1 MIGLAVVL
9 LTILGCAVFQHFK
22 GTFVKAF
29 ATIIVAICA
38 SVVAFGYFEVLANV
52 LISRGESGSLLSLA
66 PWAQSLCFMLIFVLA
81 FAILQTVAIQL
92 IRHPVDLGFVPEL
105 IGRVVCGIFLGLI
118 TSGLLLTALEMAP
131 LSTKWPYQRFDP
143 MRLEAENPSKV
154 LLNADG
160 LVTGL
165 FSVVS
170 NGSFSGKRSFATLHP
185 NYLDQ
190 LFLNRLIGT
199 GDTSII
205 SSVSPAIEVPKPAVW
220 PASKAIAE
228 QVDLFVQELKTR
240 GGKLVYDDQAGTS
253 VSVPVSPKSGYDPTI
268 VRVGIRKRAIRG
280 AAAINGG
287 AFTPSQLRLIC
298 KRKGYGEDRLAGKA
312 AVNIYPI
319 AYLKAAD
326 KAEPMRPE
334 IKIATSDFDENSNNK
349 FIDFVFCVPGGFEPV
364 LVQFKLNSIAEIPL
378 RGGIVSADKA
388 PPPVFFSPSLKSN
401 NSAKRPA
408 RSSSSQETPSRRR
421 GLSDFSRSIVGDEFD
436 DK

>member
-1 MIGLAVVL
+1 M
-9 LTILGCAVFQHFK
+9 ILGCVAFQYFK
-22 GTFVKAF
+22 GTLVKAF

-38 SVVAFGYFEVLANV
+38 SVVAFAYFEVLANV

-66 PWAQSLCFMLIFVLA
+66 PWAQSLCFVLIFVLA
-81 FAILQTVAIQL
+81 FAILQTVAVQL
-92 IRHPVDLGFVPEL
+92 MRHPVDLGFVPER
-105 IGRVVCGIFLGLI
+105 IGRVVCGIFLGFI

-131 LSTKWPYQRFDP
+131 LPTKWPYQRFDP
-143 MRLEAENPSKV
+143 TRLEAENPSKV

-160 LVTGL
+160 LATGL
-165 FSVVS
+165 FSVIS
-170 NGSFSGKRSFATLHP
+170 NGSFSGKISFATLHP

-205 SSVSPAIEVPKPAVW
+205 SSISPAIEVPKPAVW

-280 AAAINGG
+280 DAAINGG

-298 KRKGYGEDRLAGKA
+298 TRKGYGEDRLAGE

-326 KAEPMRPE
+326 KTEPMRPE

-388 PPPVFFSPSLKSN
+388 PPPVFFSPSVKSN

-408 RSSSSQETPSRRR
+408 QSSSPPKQQETTSGRR
-421 GLSDFSRSIVGDEFD
+421 GLSDFSRSIVGDDFD